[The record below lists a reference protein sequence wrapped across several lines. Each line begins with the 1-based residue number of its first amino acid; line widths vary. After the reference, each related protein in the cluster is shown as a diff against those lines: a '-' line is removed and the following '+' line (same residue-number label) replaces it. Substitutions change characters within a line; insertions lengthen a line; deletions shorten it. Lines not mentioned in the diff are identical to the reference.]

1 MREIGRT
8 KIGKPER
15 ISSAKND
22 PDELI
27 EKL

>member
-1 MREIGRT
+1 MREIERT

-27 EKL
+27 ERL